1 MKRILFVD
9 DEPNVLGGLQRM
21 LRPRR
26 AEWEMVFV
34 NSGTEAISALAA
46 QPFDAIV
53 TDVRMPEMDGIEL
66 LEHVQKEFPKMIR
79 IVLSG
84 YFEREAALRA
94 AGVAHQYLAKPCDPA
109 RLRETINNLSRSTA
123 ILTSETARGVVSA
136 IGSLPS
142 PPQTHTALKRALE
155 KPDVCLAEVGQI
167 IEQDVGMTA
176 KVLQM
181 VNSPLFG
188 LAHEITSVHQA
199 LGHMGLATLKEL
211 AVSIEIFQSFEPERR
226 VNGFSLEE
234 LEIHSR
240 RVAKIAARL
249 PVEAEVAQVS
259 VIAALLHD
267 AGKLVLAA
275 RLPDAFEAALEKSLV
290 EDRPLYAVEEEM
302 IGSTH
307 AEVGAY
313 LLSLWGLPQ
322 VIVDAVWGHH
332 RPSAA
337 PHPAGRLEAR
347 GVTHIANSLAD
358 EWTHGVPL
366 DAPLSRCFWDLKYLD
381 EVGVT
386 SQIAAWR
393 RIAAESGTPDGL

>member
-34 NSGTEAISALAA
+34 NSGAEALGALAA

-66 LEHVQKEFPKMIR
+66 LEHVQNHFPKMIR

-84 YFEREAALRA
+84 YFEREAALQA

-109 RLRETINNLSRSTA
+109 RLHETINNLSRSAA

-142 PPQTHTALKRALE
+142 PPQTHAALKRALE
-155 KPDVCLAEVGQI
+155 KPDVCLEEAGQI
-167 IEQDVGMTA
+167 IEQDVGMTV

-188 LAHEITSVHQA
+188 VVPEVTSVQRA
-199 LGHMGLATLKEL
+199 LGHIGLSTLKQL
-211 AVSIEIFQSFEPERR
+211 VLSVEIFQTFEPERT

-234 LEIHSR
+234 FQMHSR
-240 RVAKIAARL
+240 QVARIATRL
-249 PVEAEVAQVS
+249 PVEAEMAQVS

-267 AGKLVLAA
+267 VGKLVLAA
-275 RLPDAFEAALEKSLV
+275 RLPDAFEMALRTSLS
-290 EDRPLYAVEEEM
+290 EDRPLYAIEEEM

-307 AEVGAY
+307 AEIGAY
-313 LLSLWGLPQ
+313 LLSLWGLPPA
-322 VIVDAVWGHH
+322 IVEAVWSHH

-337 PHPAGRLEAR
+337 PHSAGGLDVR
-347 GVTHIANSLAD
+347 GVTHIANALAG
-358 EWTHGVPL
+358 EWERGVAL
-366 DAPLSRCFWDLKYLD
+366 DAPPSSGLWDLQYL
-381 EVGVT
+381 EQLGVASHIMRWRRMAAECSHPVGV
-386 SQIAAWR
+386 
-393 RIAAESGTPDGL
+393 